1 MDRYSAVT
9 EYRFD
14 WRTEREPS
22 WEDIVFWR
30 ETGTKDEVVDEV
42 DAREGACSIETAMS
56 GGCRHGWVS
65 VWDLGAKGAS
75 ARWAVARVAGRGRTR
90 KSALRYVC
98 DCLVAR
104 GGARGECCGGEA
116 RPARLLLPRR
126 ERGREDLRLSRSWC
140 DRCQRRRASGVGV
153 PGRGCE
159 GLCRRWESAKV
170 VVVGGVGWC
179 GAVWCGER
187 RAGVGYQ

>member
-1 MDRYSAVT
+1 MGGHCVL
-9 EYRFD
+9 
-14 WRTEREPS
+14 
-22 WEDIVFWR
+22 
-30 ETGTKDEVVDEV
+30 
-42 DAREGACSIETAMS
+42 ARDGNKGRGRGRGRRPR
-56 GGCRHGWVS
+56 GGMQHRDGHVWGLQARLGVS

-116 RPARLLLPRR
+116 RPAKLLLPRR

-170 VVVGGVGWC
+170 VVGGV
-179 GAVWCGER
+179 VWCR
-187 RAGVGYQ
+187 VVW

>member
-42 DAREGACSIETAMS
+42 DAREGACSMETAMS
-56 GGCRHGWVS
+56 VGCKHGWVS
-65 VWDLGAKGAS
+65 VWGLGVKG

-98 DCLVAR
+98 DWVVAR
-104 GGARGECCGGEA
+104 GGARGEC
-116 RPARLLLPRR
+116 
-126 ERGREDLRLSRSWC
+126 
-140 DRCQRRRASGVGV
+140 
-153 PGRGCE
+153 
-159 GLCRRWESAKV
+159 
-170 VVVGGVGWC
+170 
-179 GAVWCGER
+179 
-187 RAGVGYQ
+187 